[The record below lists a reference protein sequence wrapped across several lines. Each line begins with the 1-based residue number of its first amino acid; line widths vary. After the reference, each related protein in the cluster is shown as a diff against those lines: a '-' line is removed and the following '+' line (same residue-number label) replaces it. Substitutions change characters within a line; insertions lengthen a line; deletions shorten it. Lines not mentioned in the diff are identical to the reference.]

1 MAWVQSK
8 KPPRSR
14 QVSRAAGKGGEE
26 GAAGDVERTISSLLS
41 QSQSA
46 SWQLHVAGC
55 VWAVSIREEMSL

>member
-26 GAAGDVERTISSLLS
+26 GAAGDVGRAISILLS

-46 SWQLHVAGC
+46 SW
-55 VWAVSIREEMSL
+55 